1 MNFLKYISFVL
12 LLVLF
17 SCASDGYNKTPE
29 NMISEEK
36 FIDLMV
42 EMHLIEANIN
52 QRFVKLVD
60 STDTSFGYYRYL
72 FDKYEVKK
80 VDFDS
85 TFNYYS
91 RNPDKL
97 DMVYDQVQER
107 LKAMADDLQNNE
119 EKYMKEEAEINISK
133 DSIAE

>member
-1 MNFLKYISFVL
+1 
-12 LLVLF
+12 
-17 SCASDGYNKTPE
+17 
-29 NMISEEK
+29 MISEEK

-91 RNPDKL
+91 RNPQLL
-97 DMVYDQVQER
+97 DVVYDKVQER

-119 EKYMKEEAEINISK
+119 EKYMKEEAELNIPK
-133 DSIAE
+133 DSLPE

>member
-1 MNFLKYISFVL
+1 MNFLKYISFIIFLAV
-12 LLVLF
+12 F
-17 SCASDGYNKTPE
+17 SCASDGYKKVPE
-29 NMISEEK
+29 NLITEEK
-36 FIDLMV
+36 FVDLMV

-97 DMVYDQVQER
+97 DLVYDQVQER

-119 EKYMKEEAEINISK
+119 EKYMKLEAELNISR
-133 DSIAE
+133 DSVP

>member
-1 MNFLKYISFVL
+1 MTNLKYIFFAL
-12 LLVLF
+12 LLAMF
-17 SCASDGYNKTPE
+17 SCVSEGYKKVPE
-29 NMISEEK
+29 NLISEEK
-36 FIDLMV
+36 FVDLMV

-91 RNPDKL
+91 RNPQKL
-97 DMVYDQVQER
+97 DEVYDKVQER

-119 EKYMKEEAEINISK
+119 EKYMKEEAELNLPK
-133 DSIAE
+133 DSLQ

>member
-1 MNFLKYISFVL
+1 MNYLKYIFFIL
-12 LLVLF
+12 TLAMF
-17 SCASDGYNKTPE
+17 SCASEGYKEVPK

-60 STDTSFGYYRYL
+60 TTDTSFGYYRYL

-85 TFNYYS
+85 TFNYYA
-91 RNPDKL
+91 RNPQLL
-97 DMVYDQVQER
+97 DGVYDKVQER

-119 EKYMKEEAEINISK
+119 EKYMKLDAERNTAK
-133 DSIAE
+133 DSIQ